1 MEDNEDKDK
10 GRDVLVLFDFDVL
23 LNQTGI
29 AMNLPQYDD
38 YKEDNKI
45 REMPWLNIM
54 LADCNCSHYPHVANV
69 AVRSG
74 LGLPALE
81 IQSSDSCKESD
92 SDRESERESEREFSD
107 ADGSAAAAA
116 FADTVEEETLFTEYF
131 KLKGSTYHDHFQK
144 ALRQCKRL
152 MLDKKEVAVQL
163 VIEPAN
169 VADENAIIVQAEL
182 DSMWHPVGYIP
193 GVKVKKAMNAIN
205 KEEIKTIRYKS
216 IEWKYI
222 YALGEFRYFSSIV
235 ITKRNRWLPSD
246 KDYQYNAKL
255 Y

>member
-1 MEDNEDKDK
+1 M
-10 GRDVLVLFDFDVL
+10 
-23 LNQTGI
+23 
-29 AMNLPQYDD
+29 
-38 YKEDNKI
+38 
-45 REMPWLNIM
+45 
-54 LADCNCSHYPHVANV
+54 

-81 IQSSDSCKESD
+81 IQSSDSSKESD
-92 SDRESERESEREFSD
+92 SDGESERESERELSD
-107 ADGSAAAAA
+107 ADGSAAAA

-205 KEEIKTIRYKS
+205 KEEIKTIRYPS
-216 IEWKYI
+216 LPLCFSPGW
-222 YALGEFRYFSSIV
+222 ASCLFSSRSRSFVHQTVSFFTLARCPLLQEGSLLFCCTTHSHLIFSF
-235 ITKRNRWLPSD
+235 T
-246 KDYQYNAKL
+246 
-255 Y
+255 